1 MSARRR
7 RVGHAFARGVLAFVV
22 VVFALA
28 TRPAFGHADG
38 LSLSV
43 DAPANVTMPTVRCCT

>member
-1 MSARRR
+1 
-7 RVGHAFARGVLAFVV
+7 VLAFVV